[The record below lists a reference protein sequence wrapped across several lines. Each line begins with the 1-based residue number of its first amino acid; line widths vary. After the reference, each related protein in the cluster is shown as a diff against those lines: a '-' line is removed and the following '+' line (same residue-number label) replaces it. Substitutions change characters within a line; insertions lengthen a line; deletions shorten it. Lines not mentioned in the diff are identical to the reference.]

1 MCRAVDS
8 LVSSY
13 SWRKALC
20 CSWNQNPAWSKVAAK
35 PFKGK
40 RGRSLSDFTRWLRLI
55 RQVLHRQVSP
65 SCAALIF
72 PLFNLIIRFVCFT
85 SVCWFLF
92 YYFLGGGALLQ
103 SLIKSAAHLQVLK
116 LLLCLCD
123 YLLLKPELGLSFLNG
138 LAASL
143 PKKCKGAAEDIFCFL
158 GGGGLLLCKM

>member
-1 MCRAVDS
+1 MFYFRL
-8 LVSSY
+8 LVS
-13 SWRKALC
+13 
-20 CSWNQNPAWSKVAAK
+20 
-35 PFKGK
+35 
-40 RGRSLSDFTRWLRLI
+40 
-55 RQVLHRQVSP
+55 VL
-65 SCAALIF
+65 
-72 PLFNLIIRFVCFT
+72 LF
-85 SVCWFLF
+85 S
-92 YYFLGGGALLQ
+92 GGGALLQ